1 MLRALYKGA
10 IDFPEHNSSASS
22 DYIKGDITQNEHPSQ
37 RIPKTQPEEQNLL
50 TVILINR
57 DRMNTACY
65 FLAMQFASD
74 IVLTETT
81 TMQQNETG
89 SQLILKGT
97 TTIGVVCKDGVILA
111 SDTRVTMGF
120 YIAHKFGKKV
130 YKIDEH
136 LGMTIAGTVADAQRV
151 VDILTANAQLY
162 RINLNR
168 PMPVSSAARLV
179 ANLLFSAR
187 YIPLATQVL
196 IGGVDETGP
205 HVFNLD
211 PFGSLTEEK
220 SVSTGSGSPI
230 AYGILEDKYREDMT
244 IEELLP
250 IVMKA
255 VNAAMKRDV
264 ASGNSYN
271 VTVID
276 KNGYRELSE
285 EEKSK
290 LLVK

>member
-1 MLRALYKGA
+1 MVVYSEFSNR
-10 IDFPEHNSSASS
+10 N
-22 DYIKGDITQNEHPSQ
+22 
-37 RIPKTQPEEQNLL
+37 
-50 TVILINR
+50 INKSHIA
-57 DRMNTACY
+57 NTSCY
-65 FLAMQFASD
+65 FLAMEFSANPSFRE
-74 IVLTETT
+74 TETK
-81 TMQQNETG
+81 MAQNNTIN
-89 SQLILKGT
+89 QLTLKGT

-120 YIAHKFGKKV
+120 YIAHKAGKKV
-130 YKIDEH
+130 YKIDDH
-136 LGMTIAGTVADAQRV
+136 IGMTIAGTVADAQKV
-151 VDILTANAQLY
+151 VDILIANAQLY

-168 PMPVSSAARLV
+168 PMPISSAARLI

-220 SVSTGSGSPI
+220 SVATGSGSPI
-230 AYGILEDKYREDMT
+230 AYGVLEDKYREGMT
-244 IEELLP
+244 VEEALP
-250 IVMKA
+250 IIVKA

-264 ASGNSYN
+264 ASGNNYN

-276 KNGYRELSE
+276 KNGYRELTAK
-285 EEKSK
+285 EKNS
-290 LLVK
+290 LLAN